1 MIPDFLNIFA
11 KNTAIKSVNL
21 QNITILLIHK
31 IFLFL
36 LMIYAKLSYQYMYKP
51 IFLKSVL
58 LAIIFTAIVSISW
71 GQDGKVEGNLYS
83 SITKEKITDAA
94 VSLYTKNF
102 NTKYSSLTDSTGHF
116 SFKNVPSGN
125 YYLSFKAL
133 SFKSI
138 QKPVSLVRLKN
149 NLELD
154 SIFMTPT
161 FESLQSV
168 TVVAKKATA
177 IIKTDTMIFNAAAFR
192 VRKNGTVEDL
202 FKKIP
207 GMEVDKNSGA
217 VKAQGETITQ
227 IYVDGKPFFGT
238 DIKSITQNF
247 PAEVIDKI
255 EIIDKKSDQAIATKI
270 EDGIREKIINV
281 VLKKNSK
288 RGLFGKNYIAA
299 GTNGRYEGKINT
311 NIFNNDKKIAIVA
324 GANNT
329 GRTDNNNSGSN
340 DASYNS
346 NGINDN
352 KQVKINYANK
362 IGKTFDFSSWAGY
375 EQNRTS
381 REQSIDRQ
389 YIYVDSSTFYSEKS
403 TSSANYKNAYTGLYF
418 EYKPDTLTFIRFNEN
433 AGYSVNSYNN
443 GAISQTNLKNGDF
456 LNNSS
461 RKNDNVSTSPS
472 LNGQLSLNHRFNT
485 SKRNIFISIN
495 NNLSNSANDLH
506 NLSSNYFFTSNRVTD
521 SLLVNQYQT
530 NNNKNAG
537 IGTSI
542 SYSEP
547 MNENSSLNLSYNY
560 YYGKNNNSRNVY
572 DYDLLSSL
580 YDKYN
585 DSLSSHYNNNNIN
598 SSIALNYHYG
608 TKKSGFGMG
617 IRWLNSSIESNRVGK
632 DSLYQQKYAGLA
644 PNISFFSN
652 GKRDRFNIY
661 YNFNLQAPQAAQ
673 LQPIIDNSNPL
684 YIRLGNPDLKYAMV
698 HLIRY
703 NFNYYNPRKETGYN
717 SNASFSYIINNIASS
732 SISDIN
738 TGSQVTK
745 PVNIDGAY
753 NWNAWFSYFSPLS
766 FGKDKLK
773 WNVSLYANGRKNINL
788 TNEKRNVG
796 VNNYTKLYMGITY
809 DTPKWIDLHADFSYS
824 RQTNDY
830 SLQPT
835 LSSTSY
841 FLDISPN
848 ITLMPSAKTEINID
862 YDFRQTTGQ
871 AEGFN
876 TSVNMLNTDIVQ
888 YLTNKKDIWIKLKAY
903 DILNQNVNVWRSMG
917 DNYIQ
922 DTKANVLSR
931 FIMLSLNFKLNKF
944 NTRHEDMNMPDIPQ
958 DIL

>member
-1 MIPDFLNIFA
+1 M
-11 KNTAIKSVNL
+11 S
-21 QNITILLIHK
+21 ITSLI
-31 IFLFL
+31 
-36 LMIYAKLSYQYMYKP
+36 
-51 IFLKSVL
+51 
-58 LAIIFTAIVSISW
+58 W
-71 GQDGKVEGNLYS
+71 GQGGKVEGKLYS
-83 SITKEKITDAA
+83 SSTKEKITDAA
-94 VSLYTKNF
+94 ISLYTKNF
-102 NTKYSSLTDSTGHF
+102 TKKYSLLTDSTGHF
-116 SFKNVPSGN
+116 SFRNIPLGN
-125 YYLSFKAL
+125 YYLSLKAL
-133 SFKSI
+133 SFEAI
-138 QKPVSLVRLKN
+138 QKPVNLVQLN
-149 NLELD
+149 NSIDLD
-154 SIFMTPT
+154 SIFMTPS
-161 FESLQSV
+161 FDALQSV
-168 TVVAKKATA
+168 TVVARKQTA
-177 IIKTDTMIFNAAAFR
+177 IIKTDTMIFNAGAFK

-207 GMEVDKNSGA
+207 GMEVDKNNGA

-227 IYVDGKPFFGT
+227 IYVDGKPFFGS

-255 EIIDKKSDQAIATKI
+255 EIIDKKSDQAIATKV

-281 VLKKNSK
+281 ILKKDRK
-288 RGLFGKNYIAA
+288 RGLFGKDYISA

-329 GRTDNNNSGSN
+329 GRSDNNNSGSD
-340 DASYNS
+340 DASYNA
-346 NGINDN
+346 NGINEN
-352 KQVKINYANK
+352 KQIKINFANK

-375 EQNRTS
+375 EQNKTS

-389 YIYVDSSTFYSEKS
+389 YIYTDSSTFYSEKN
-403 TSSANYKNAYTGLYF
+403 TSAATYKNAYTGLYF
-418 EYKPDTLTFIRFNEN
+418 EYKPDTLTFVRFNEN
-433 AGYSVNSYNN
+433 GGYSNNRYDN

-456 LNNSS
+456 LNNGN
-461 RKNDNVSTSPS
+461 RKNDNESTSPS
-472 LNGQLSLNHRFNT
+472 LNGQVSLNHRFNR
-485 SKRNIFISIN
+485 SKRNIFISIS
-495 NNLSNSANDLH
+495 NNLSNSENDLH
-506 NLSSNYFFTSNRVTD
+506 NLSSNYFFTANKVTD
-521 SLLVNQYQT
+521 SLLVNQYQ
-530 NNNKNAG
+530 NNINKNAG
-537 IGTSI
+537 IGTSV

-547 MNENSSLNLSYNY
+547 MSENSSLNFSYNY
-560 YYGKNNNSRNVY
+560 YYGKNNNNRNVY
-572 DYDLLSSL
+572 DYNLLTSL

-585 DSLSSHYNNNNIN
+585 DTLSSHYNNNNIN
-598 SSIALNYHYG
+598 SSVALNYNYG

-617 IRWLNSSIESNRVGK
+617 LRWLTSSISNNRVGE
-632 DSLYQQKYAGLA
+632 DSLYQQKYSGLA

-661 YNFNLQAPQAAQ
+661 YNFNLQAPQASQ

-703 NFNYYNPRKETGYN
+703 NFNYYNPRKESGYN
-717 SNASFSYIINNIASS
+717 SNASFSYITNNIASS
-732 SISDIN
+732 NITDIN

-745 PVNIDGAY
+745 PINLDGAY
-753 NWNAWFSYFSPLS
+753 NWNAWVSFFSPLHL
-766 FGKDKLK
+766 GNDKVK
-773 WNVSLYANGRKNINL
+773 WNVSLYANGRKSINL
-788 TNEKRNVG
+788 TNDEQNVG
-796 VNNYTKLYMGITY
+796 ISNYAKLHMGFTY
-809 DTPKWIDLHADFSYS
+809 DTPKWIDLHTDFSFS

-841 FLDISPN
+841 FLSVSPN
-848 ITLMPSAKTEINID
+848 ITLMPTDKTEINID

-876 TSVNMLNTDIVQ
+876 TTVNMLNTDIVQ

-903 DILNQNVNVWRSMG
+903 DILNQNVNIWRSMG

-944 NTRHEDMNMPDIPQ
+944 NTRHEDMDMPEIPQ